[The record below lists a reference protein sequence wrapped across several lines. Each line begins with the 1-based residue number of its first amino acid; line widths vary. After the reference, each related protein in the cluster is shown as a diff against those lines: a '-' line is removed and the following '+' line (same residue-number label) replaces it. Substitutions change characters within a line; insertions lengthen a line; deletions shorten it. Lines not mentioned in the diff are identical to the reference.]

1 VNRARSL
8 AALGA
13 TGLLARGGLRASA
26 QSTTVRVGA
35 VPADSLSPLLY
46 AMRTGMFE
54 KAGLTLDLQTF
65 GGGDAVTQ
73 AMIGGA
79 LDIALTSLVSLTQA
93 HQRGIP
99 LFIIAPGGLWIDQNV
114 AGLLVPADSPLKTAR
129 DVNGKVVATASLLA
143 LGTVAMDAW
152 MDKNGGDSKTLRFLE
167 LPWAAAGAALHQGRV
182 DAAIVDNPAY
192 AQVLADGSVR
202 TLTRVYTAIAKQ
214 FLLGA
219 WFVTGDYLA
228 KNRGIAARFARVWA
242 DAAAF
247 TRTHP
252 DQTIDDVAQL
262 TKQDRTVIAHMQR
275 TWVGTTVSLSDI
287 QPVIDVAARY
297 HLIERA
303 FPAAEIVSDAVVR

>member
-1 VNRARSL
+1 MNRATSL
-8 AALGA
+8 AMFGA
-13 TGLLARGGLRASA
+13 TALAAAAGNCALA

-46 AMRTGMFE
+46 AMRTGMFA
-54 KAGLTLDLQTF
+54 KAGLAIELQTL

-79 LDIALTSLVSLTQA
+79 LDIGLTSLVSLMQA
-93 HQRGIP
+93 HLRGLP
-99 LFIIAPGGLWIDQNV
+99 VFIIAPGGLWIDANV
-114 AGLLVPADSPLKTAR
+114 AGLLVATGSPVRVAR
-129 DVNGKVVATASLLA
+129 DLDGKVVATASLLA

-152 MDKNGGDSKTLRFLE
+152 MDQNGGDSKTVRFLE
-167 LPWAAAGAALHQGRV
+167 LPWSAAAAALNAGRV

-192 AQVLADGSVR
+192 AQALAGGTVR
-202 TLTRVYTAIAKQ
+202 TVTRVYTAIAKQ

-228 KNRGIAARFARVWA
+228 KNRDVAARFARVWA

-252 DQTIDDVAQL
+252 VLTVDDVAQL
-262 TKQDRTVIAHMQR
+262 TKQDRKVIAHMQR
-275 TWVGTTVSLSDI
+275 TWVGTTVALSDI
-287 QPVIDVAARY
+287 QPVIEVAARY
-297 HLIERA
+297 HLIARS
-303 FPAAEIVSDAVVR
+303 FPAAELVSDAALR